1 MLDKSKVHQ
10 AALDLIGSKLEG
22 IQQEFDALQEALMS
36 ETKSS
41 AGDKHETGRAMAQL
55 EQEKLSR
62 QLSETRKILKGLNQI
77 DRKKEAKQVGFGSL
91 VQTNRGYF
99 FISVGIGKLMVET
112 TPVFCITAG
121 SPLGQKILNK
131 SEGDRIEMNGDLF
144 IESVV

>member
-1 MLDKSKVHQ
+1 MLDKTLVHST
-10 AALDLIGSKLEG
+10 ALELITGKLNG
-22 IQQEFDALQEALMS
+22 IQREFDSLQEALMS

-62 QLSETRKILKGLNQI
+62 QLSETRKSLDGLKQI
-77 DRKKEAKQVGFGSL
+77 DPGKEMNEVAFGSL

-99 FISVGIGKLMVET
+99 FVSVGIGQITVNE
-112 TPVFCITAG
+112 VSVVCITAG

-131 SEGDRIEMNGDLF
+131 TKGDMVEMNGTLV
-144 IESVV
+144 IENIF